1 MYVANMQVCKYNN
14 YYTLC
19 NCYVHHLVD
28 LRLTVDG
35 PSEAIVGSSISI
47 RCNVLEGYPLPSV
60 FIINPRNQVNQ
71 SPVIFNV
78 TLEDAGNYTCVANNS
93 IATVTSN
100 LLLTIYG
107 MYDANVY

>member
-1 MYVANMQVCKYNN
+1 MYVCKYNN

-35 PSEAIVGSSISI
+35 PSEAIVGSNISI

-60 FIINPRNQVNQ
+60 FIITPRGQVNQ
-71 SPVIFNV
+71 PPVTFNV

-93 IATVTSN
+93 VDTVTSN
-100 LLLTIYG
+100 LSLTVYG
-107 MYDANVY
+107 TYHANIILSNCK